1 MVAEEVE
8 FKMPREKRRQERTKL
23 RRDMKKLLHETQ
35 EGGRRIT
42 RVDECSKLSNFQD
55 T

>member
-1 MVAEEVE
+1 MVAKEVE
-8 FKMPREKRRQERTKL
+8 FKMAGEKRRQKRTKL
-23 RRDMKKLLHETQ
+23 RNYMKKFMHETQ

-42 RVDECSKLSNFQD
+42 RVDECVKLSNFQD